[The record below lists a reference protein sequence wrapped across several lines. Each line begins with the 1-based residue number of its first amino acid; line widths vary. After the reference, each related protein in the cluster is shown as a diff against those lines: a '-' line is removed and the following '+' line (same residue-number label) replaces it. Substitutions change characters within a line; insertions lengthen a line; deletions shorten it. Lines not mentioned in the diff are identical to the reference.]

1 MSATPSGKTDK
12 VTVANLLDPRLE
24 PDTVAP
30 FAAVLG
36 PVENTHYSLNA
47 SSVGNDS
54 ILINNIV
61 TRGAGRGY
69 LNTFELEVTARLTVE
84 VALNEGATGSN
95 IVYEPAQFMLNSFPL
110 SRCAANIHVTL
121 NGTGIDS
128 QPQQYIRAKERYWS
142 QERLDKSYANV
153 CPAKKCWMASELPR
167 NYMTGESQSLERDWF
182 PYRRF
187 DRALYTP
194 YSSKNEDCILPG
206 YHLRAQLTAGS
217 PTATLT
223 ATYRWREPIFC
234 TPFASRYD
242 ETWGKPIYGL
252 TSLDIAYTLQGLQN
266 MFNIMMTPLTSITS
280 FNVDILDAVLR
291 YQVLTTPPE
300 FPIPTSITLPYRRM
314 VPYATP
320 VTLEMKPGSRNH
332 FMSGVYTLN
341 QVPNAIW
348 VYVGPKLA
356 DLQTAPYDYYPGSV
370 PAMGPGKSYSYNK
383 LFAPIANIS
392 ISCANTTRILANAQV
407 EDLYRIAKTN
417 GCEDSFTSWGRLSY
431 SSYRSDMPDPAES
444 VNPVYNPGA
453 GSCLR
458 LIPGV
463 DIILPDQQLV
473 PGANAKDMV
482 FQVEGD
488 WLTPPNMPDNYRDC
502 ALWLIMEYVGVLTI
516 TPGSCNVDLNPIAK
530 DSFVATPLTSAEAVN
545 ATQSPSLGEM
555 EGSGFWDKVLK
566 GLKAIHSYAKKYKI
580 PSKLAKYIPTVGEPI
595 SQALDMLGY
604 GYRGVPMKRPR
615 MSPSSVSGGKVMDLS
630 DFT

>member
-1 MSATPSGKTDK
+1 MSATPSGKSTK

-36 PVENTHYSLNA
+36 PMENTHYSLNA

-69 LNTFELEVTARLTVE
+69 LNTFELEVTARLTVQ
-84 VALNEGATGSN
+84 VAVDEGVESPN
-95 IVYEPAQFMLNSFPL
+95 IYYYTNNFQLNSFPL

-128 QPQQYIRAKERYWS
+128 QPQQYIRAKERYWN
-142 QERLDKSYANV
+142 QERLDRSYANV
-153 CPAKKCWMASELPR
+153 CPVKKCWMASERAR
-167 NYMTGESQSLERDWF
+167 NYLTGTVGQNSMSGF
-182 PYRRF
+182 PYRKNLTEAF
-187 DRALYTP
+187 TP
-194 YSSKNEDCILPG
+194 YGSQNDDCRLPG
-206 YHLRAQLTAGS
+206 SNLYVRLQSSNR
-217 PTATLT
+217 TATLT

-266 MFNIMMTPLTSITS
+266 MFTINKQPLSTIESVQ
-280 FNVDILDAVLR
+280 VDILDATLR

-300 FPIPTSITLPYRRM
+300 FPIPSSITLPYRRM

-320 VTLEMKPGSRNH
+320 VQLQVKPGSVNH

-348 VYVGPKLA
+348 VYVGPKLS
-356 DLQTAPYDYYPGSV
+356 DLQTAPSDYYPGSA
-370 PAMGPGKSYSYNK
+370 PTEGPGKSYSYNK

-392 ISCANTTRILANAQV
+392 INCANTTRILANATV

-417 GCEDSFTSWGRLSY
+417 GCEDSFSSWGRLSLNNSMY
-431 SSYRSDMPDPAES
+431 DLPDPAES
-444 VNPVYNPGA
+444 TDLVFNPGA

-488 WLTPPNMPDNYRDC
+488 WITPPNMPDNYRDC

-545 ATQSPSLGEM
+545 GQTASLSDM
-555 EGSGFWDKVLK
+555 EGSGFWDNVLK
-566 GLKAIHSYAKKYKI
+566 GLKTIHAFAKKYKI

-604 GYRGVPMKRPR
+604 GRRGVPPMKRPR
-615 MSPSSVSGGKVMDLS
+615 VFPSSVSGGKVMRLS

>member
-1 MSATPSGKTDK
+1 MSATPSGKSTK

-69 LNTFELEVTARLTVE
+69 LNTFELEVTARLTVQ
-84 VALNEGATGSN
+84 VAVDEGVADPN
-95 IVYEPAQFMLNSFPL
+95 IYYKPEDFMLNSFPL

-142 QERLDKSYANV
+142 QERLDRSYANV
-153 CPAKKCWMASELPR
+153 CPVKKCWMASERPR
-167 NYMTGESQSLERDWF
+167 NYITGANAAGPMIGL
-182 PYRRF
+182 PYRQNLTQ
-187 DRALYTP
+187 AITP
-194 YSSKNEDCILPG
+194 YASYNDDCRLFGSNLYVRLLSSV
-206 YHLRAQLTAGS
+206 R
-217 PTATLT
+217 TATLT

-266 MFNIMMTPLTSITS
+266 MFTINKHPLSTIESVQ
-280 FNVDILDAVLR
+280 VDILDATLR

-300 FPIPTSITLPYRRM
+300 FPIPSSITLPYRRM

-320 VTLEMKPGSRNH
+320 VQLQLRPGSLNH

-348 VYVGPKLA
+348 VYVGPKLS
-356 DLQTAPYDYYPGSV
+356 DLQTAPSDYYPNSD
-370 PAMGPGKSYSYNK
+370 PAEGPGKSYSYNK

-392 ISCANTTRILANAQV
+392 INCANTTRILANATV

-431 SSYRSDMPDPAES
+431 SRGGYNLPDPAES
-444 VNPVYNPGA
+444 TIEGFNPGA

-488 WLTPPNMPDNYRDC
+488 WITPPNMPDNYRDC

-545 ATQSPSLGEM
+545 GQTASLNDM
-555 EGSGFWDKVLK
+555 EGSGFWDNVLK
-566 GLKAIHSYAKKYKI
+566 GLKTIHAFAKKYKI
-580 PSKLAKYIPTVGEPI
+580 PSKLAKYIPTVGEPL

-604 GYRGVPMKRPR
+604 GRRGLPPMKRPR
-615 MSPSSVSGGKVMDLS
+615 VFPSSVSGGKVMKLS

>member
-36 PVENTHYSLNA
+36 PMENTHYSLNA

-69 LNTFELEVTARLTVE
+69 LNTFELEVTARLTVQ
-84 VALNEGATGSN
+84 VDVVEGATANN
-95 IVYEPAQFMLNSFPL
+95 ITYTPRHFMLNSFPL

-128 QPQQYIRAKERYWS
+128 QPQQYIRAKERYWN
-142 QERLDKSYANV
+142 QERLDRSYANV
-153 CPAKKCWMASELPR
+153 CPARKCWMASELPR
-167 NYMTGESQSLERDWF
+167 NYMTGSGGDNTVDLY
-182 PYRRF
+182 PYRRSE
-187 DRALYTP
+187 RPAYTP
-194 YSSKNEDCILPG
+194 FSSRNEDCILPG
-206 YHLRAQLTAGS
+206 YHLRTVLS
-217 PTATLT
+217 PSQTTATLT

-266 MFNIMMTPLTSITS
+266 MFTINMEPLTSITS
-280 FNVDILDAVLR
+280 FQVDILDATLR

-300 FPIPTSITLPYRRM
+300 FPIPSSITLPYRRM

-320 VTLEMKPGSRNH
+320 VQLQLKPGSLNH

-348 VYVGPKLA
+348 VYVGPKLS
-356 DLQTAPYDYYPGSV
+356 DLQTAPPDVYLAPIPAQGS
-370 PAMGPGKSYSYNK
+370 GKSYSYNK

-392 ISCANTTRILANAQV
+392 INCANTTRILANAQV

-417 GCEDSFTSWGRLSY
+417 GCEDSFTSWGRLTY
-431 SSYRSDMPDPAES
+431 SHTVMDQADPAEDTHS
-444 VNPVYNPGA
+444 VFHPGA

-488 WLTPPNMPDNYRDC
+488 WYTPPNMPDNYRDC

-545 ATQSPSLGEM
+545 AQSPSLGEM
-555 EGSGFWDKVLK
+555 EGSGFWDNVLK
-566 GLKAIHSYAKKYKI
+566 GLKAIHSFAKKYKI